1 MYIKFYL
8 WFLSHSFCFFCV
20 TQEFCSHK
28 TMSVQALENV
38 KLEALVPKPPRAFG
52 KARLVFLEPKTKIV
66 TPKLQVAWNIRPSSD
81 DGGDKFSLEVNIE
94 EDSAFKNALQ
104 AFDARIRTMAFQNK
118 KVWFGKEA
126 DEVTSEAD
134 LRLKHTMSIKKGN
147 EKQDGSRYADTL
159 KFKVTGWQNFVD
171 EVLYRGDGDNKFPN
185 DVRWKTR
192 HVTSPQ
198 GQGGPEDNQT
208 KFYICENVDPT
219 TGKEQMVPWTPCQDP
234 AGNEIKDALGNTTYE
249 FVGPKHCQPGCQIRV
264 VFEPSMIWL
273 SAKFGVTMHAKQVF
287 ITPAAPVSKSTIE
300 GIEIKDC
307 VDPVLAKK
315 AARAAMATNDLRDDD
330 DAAAAAAYSDSESTM
345 AKDLALAKE
354 IAAAKDISKEDSS
367 KDLASALP
375 VSPSSKK
382 RDAEKPEKPSKS
394 KKVKVDED
402 F

>member
-1 MYIKFYL
+1 
-8 WFLSHSFCFFCV
+8 
-20 TQEFCSHK
+20 
-28 TMSVQALENV
+28 MSVQALENI
-38 KLEALVPKPPRAFG
+38 KLDSLVPKPPRAFG
-52 KARLVFLEPKTKIV
+52 KARLVFLEPKLKVV

-81 DGGDKFSLEVNIE
+81 DASDKFSLEVNVD

-118 KVWFGKEA
+118 KTWFGKEA
-126 DEVTSEAD
+126 DEVSSESD

-147 EKQDGSRYADTL
+147 EKQDGSRYADTI

-171 EVLYRGDGDNKFPN
+171 EVLYRGEGDNKFPS

-192 HVTSPQ
+192 PVTSPQ

-273 SAKFGVTMHAKQVF
+273 SAKFGVTLQAKQVF
-287 ITPAAPVSKSTIE
+287 ITPAAPTAKSTIE

-315 AARAAMATNDLRDDD
+315 AARLAMSTNDLRDQDFD
-330 DAAAAAAYSDSESTM
+330 GLDGASDASGAAEALPIADEAKTRADKADKSDKADKTEE
-345 AKDLALAKE
+345 APAPVA
-354 IAAAKDISKEDSS
+354 
-367 KDLASALP
+367 ASAS
-375 VSPSSKK
+375 VGSKK
-382 RDAEKPEKPSKS
+382 RDADKPEKPTKS